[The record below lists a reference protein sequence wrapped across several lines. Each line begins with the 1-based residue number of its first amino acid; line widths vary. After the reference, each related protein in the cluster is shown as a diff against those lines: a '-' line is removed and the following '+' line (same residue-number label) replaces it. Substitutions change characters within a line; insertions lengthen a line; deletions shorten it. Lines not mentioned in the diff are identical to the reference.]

1 MTRIIGGL
9 AGSIQLT
16 APAKST
22 RPTSDRVRESIFN
35 RLEAQDRVMGSH
47 VLDLFAGTGA
57 LGLEAASRQASGV
70 DLVELNRQASQVCQ
84 KNLATV
90 TGSLAKQGLQIPVAL
105 LVQDAVA
112 FASAARDR
120 VASGL
125 QAPYDLVFID
135 PPYEFANTAMTELLT
150 RLTGSLNDDA
160 LVVVERAARTKPFD
174 VPDGFT
180 TDLVKS
186 YGDTAVYWLSR

>member
-9 AGSIQLT
+9 AGSIQLN

-57 LGLEAASRQASGV
+57 LGLEAASRQASSV

-90 TGSLAKQGLQIPVAL
+90 IGSLAKQGQQIPIAL

-112 FASAARDR
+112 FASAASDR
-120 VASGL
+120 VSSGL
-125 QAPYDLVFID
+125 QEPYDLVFID
-135 PPYEFANTAMTELLT
+135 PPYEFANTAVTELLT
-150 RLTGSLNDDA
+150 RLTGSLKDDA

-174 VPDGFT
+174 LPEGFT
-180 TDLVKS
+180 ADLVKS